1 MSRSEDNGSGAIET
15 MTKHVKKI
23 NLVKLSEFVGERLG
37 LYFPKERQRDLLKGI
52 SSAAKV
58 FGYQDVEACIQW
70 LLTSDINQSQIETL
84 ACNLT
89 VGETYFLREKRTL
102 DVIEKRIFPS
112 LIRARERT
120 DRRIRIWSAG
130 CCTGEEPFTLAILL
144 DQMIPDIQNWNISIL
159 ATDIN
164 PTFLVKATRGIYR
177 EWSFRGTPQWLR
189 DRFFIK
195 HSDEEWEILPHLK
208 KMVRFTYLNLV
219 EDVYPTVFN
228 DTNAMDLV
236 FCRNVMMYFHPMQM
250 QRTVDRFHRTL
261 VEDGWLI
268 VGASESSNVYFSQF
282 KSQYYPGAICY
293 QKKQHR
299 DKEESISRMMWADAV
314 DTISQSSTSQPIAP
328 SLPEKGIEKD
338 IPCDPDDVQS
348 DQSEIISDD
357 DLLNQAEI
365 LYQKGFYTETE
376 EIVKK
381 ILAKNTKDVRAMTLM
396 AKVLANKGMLSDA
409 LVWCRKAIT
418 VDKLN
423 PQFHHLCASILEE
436 QGAVDEAVQALR
448 HALYLD
454 SDFVLAHFMMG
465 NLLRHK
471 GRLGDAEKCYHN
483 ALSLLDSYD
492 HEEVLP
498 ESDGIVAGRLAEIIR
513 LTKYED
519 RPA

>member
-1 MSRSEDNGSGAIET
+1 
-15 MTKHVKKI
+15 
-23 NLVKLSEFVGERLG
+23 
-37 LYFPKERQRDLLKGI
+37 
-52 SSAAKV
+52 
-58 FGYQDVEACIQW
+58 
-70 LLTSDINQSQIETL
+70 
-84 ACNLT
+84 
-89 VGETYFLREKRTL
+89 
-102 DVIEKRIFPS
+102 
-112 LIRARERT
+112 
-120 DRRIRIWSAG
+120 
-130 CCTGEEPFTLAILL
+130 
-144 DQMIPDIQNWNISIL
+144 
-159 ATDIN
+159 
-164 PTFLVKATRGIYR
+164 
-177 EWSFRGTPQWLR
+177 
-189 DRFFIK
+189 
-195 HSDEEWEILPHLK
+195 
-208 KMVRFTYLNLV
+208 
-219 EDVYPTVFN
+219 
-228 DTNAMDLV
+228 
-236 FCRNVMMYFHPMQM
+236 
-250 QRTVDRFHRTL
+250 
-261 VEDGWLI
+261 
-268 VGASESSNVYFSQF
+268 VYFSQF